1 MTTAGYQSST
11 NVVRNFA
18 FGLTTWILPILVG
31 VVATPIIIRSIGVEH
46 YGIYALVLGFVAYSF
61 SFNIGRALTKYIAEY
76 RISGEFERIN
86 RLISAT
92 LFISVVFGIL
102 GIILICGLAH
112 WYVYD
117 ISRLSGDSAETAMR
131 ALFIASA
138 IVFFTLISVVY
149 DSILQGLH
157 RYDVYSKLFNLN
169 SIVLAAGN
177 VFLALAGFGVIALL
191 VWNIIVTIATT
202 VMYFFAVRRL
212 LPNFEFAVG
221 FDRNDVRKI
230 VFFSGWLVG
239 YQIFGNFLLLF
250 ERAWVTRKFGL
261 DAVSFYVV
269 PMTLGIYVQNLVVS
283 LLLALFPLASE
294 LQNDRERLLK
304 LYKKSTKLTCAIVVF
319 AALTLI
325 VESSTLLSL
334 WIDPNF
340 AAESSMLL
348 VLHTLTFGM
357 LAIGTVSW
365 RMMEGIGRASYN
377 FFVVSSMCVLTLVLF
392 VVLTPRFGLEGV
404 GAARTAAFSLTLI
417 SILYIE
423 KLIFEKFLLAFW
435 VGVTA
440 RLAAAG
446 AAAIAVQMVSGFLFG
461 PTWPGFI
468 LGVGISAI
476 AYLGTLVAVKFADK
490 EDTELI
496 KGSFAKHVR
505 K

>member
-1 MTTAGYQSST
+1 MTTEGYQSST

-31 VVATPIIIRSIGVEH
+31 IIATPIIIRSIGVEH

-76 RISGEFERIN
+76 RLSGEFAKIN

-117 ISRLSGDSAETAMR
+117 ISRLAGDSAETAMQ
-131 ALFIASA
+131 AMFIASA

-177 VFLALAGFGVIALL
+177 VALVLAGFGVIALL
-191 VWNIIVTIATT
+191 VWNIAVTIATT
-202 VMYFFAVRRL
+202 AMYFFAVRRL

-294 LQNDRERLLK
+294 LQNDHERLLK
-304 LYKKSTKLTCAIVVF
+304 LYEKSTKLTCAIVVF

-325 VESSTLLSL
+325 VESNTLLSL

-340 AAESSMLL
+340 AAQSSRLL
-348 VLHTLTFGM
+348 VLHTLTFGV
-357 LAIGTVSW
+357 LAVGTVSW

-377 FFVVSSMCVLTLVLF
+377 FFVVSAMCVLTLVLF
-392 VVLTPRFGLEGV
+392 FILTPRFGLEGV
-404 GAARTAAFSLTLI
+404 GAARTAAFSFTLI
-417 SILYIE
+417 SILYVE
-423 KLIFEKFLLAFW
+423 KLVVEKVLLGFW
-435 VGVTA
+435 IGLAA
-440 RLAAAG
+440 RLAAA
-446 AAAIAVQMVSGFLFG
+446 AVIAVAVQMTVGYLFG
-461 PTWPGFI
+461 PTWPGFV
-468 LGVGISAI
+468 LGVGVSAA
-476 AYLGTLVAVKFADK
+476 AYLGTLILVKFAD
-490 EDTELI
+490 EQDTALI
-496 KGSFAKHVR
+496 RGLFAKYVG

>member
-1 MTTAGYQSST
+1 MTTEGYQSSA

-31 VVATPIIIRSIGVEH
+31 IIATPVIIRSIGVEH

-61 SFNIGRALTKYIAEY
+61 SFNIGRALTKYVAEY
-76 RISGEFERIN
+76 RLSGEYTKIN

-92 LFISVVFGIL
+92 LFISLVFGIC
-102 GIILICGLAH
+102 GVILICGLAH

-117 ISRLSGDSAETAMR
+117 VSQLAGESADTAMR

-138 IVFFTLISVVY
+138 IVFITLISVVY

-177 VFLALAGFGVIALL
+177 VVLALAGYGVIALL
-191 VWNIIVTIATT
+191 VWNIVVTAVTT
-202 VMYFFAVRRL
+202 LTYFLAVRKL
-212 LPNFEFAVG
+212 LPNFRPFVG
-221 FDRNDVRKI
+221 FDRSDVRQI

-304 LYKKSTKLTCAIVVF
+304 LYKKSTKLTCAIVAF

-325 VESSTLLSL
+325 VQSNTLLTL
-334 WIDPNF
+334 WIDADF
-340 AAESSMLL
+340 ARKSSGVL
-348 VLHTLTFGM
+348 VLHTLTFAT
-357 LAIGTVSW
+357 LAAGTVSW

-377 FFVVSSMCVLTLVLF
+377 FFVVSAMCVLTMVLF
-392 VVLTPRFGLEGV
+392 FVLTPQLGLEGV
-404 GAARTAAFSLTLI
+404 GGSRTIAFSFTLI
-417 SILYIE
+417 SILYVE
-423 KLIFEKFLLAFW
+423 KLVFQKVLIGFW
-435 VGVTA
+435 VSLATK
-440 RLAAAG
+440 LLIAAA
-446 AAAIAVQMVSGFLFG
+446 AAVLSQLVFAHFIG
-461 PTWPGFI
+461 TNWPGFI
-468 LGVGISAI
+468 LGVGISSA
-476 AYLGTLVAVKFADK
+476 AYAAALFVLNFADA
-490 EDTELI
+490 EDKALI
-496 KGSFAKHVR
+496 KASFAKYVR
-505 K
+505 